1 MPAVQPVPAK
11 LDPVAGEAA
20 EPEPEPA
27 SPIELDIV
35 HVAGAWDEASIP
47 PLAAAAAAAL
57 VSEFATASGAACVAL
72 SSDAEIA
79 RLNGTYR
86 GKPKPT
92 NVLSFPAGPGLHA
105 ADGEAPF
112 LGDIVLAHET
122 IGREAAERGVPF
134 EHHLQHLIV
143 HGLLHLLGFDHETEE
158 EARAMEALEVRALA
172 RLGIAD
178 PYAGEEA
185 TP

>member
-20 EPEPEPA
+20 EPEPEPT
-27 SPIELDIV
+27 SPIPLDIV
-35 HVAGAWDEASIP
+35 HVAGAWDEAHAV
-47 PLAAAAAAAL
+47 PLARSAAAAL
-57 VSEFATASGAACVAL
+57 VAELATASGAACIAL

-79 RLNGTYR
+79 GLNGTYR

-92 NVLSFPAGPGLHA
+92 NVLSFPAGPGA
-105 ADGEAPF
+105 ADGDAPF
-112 LGDIVLAHET
+112 LGDIVLAQET
-122 IGREAAERGVPF
+122 IDREAAERGVPF
-134 EHHLQHLIV
+134 DHHLQHLVV

-158 EARAMEALEVRALA
+158 EARAMEALEVRVLA

-178 PYAGEEA
+178 PYAGEED